1 MSERYIDAAES
12 IVGRVAVIAA
22 KAALL
27 GDKVHVVNCE
37 KAVVSGRREA
47 VLADA
52 DYHRSRPGR
61 PSKGPFII
69 RTTDRYVRRMISRM
83 LPREN
88 LRGRD
93 AVHRVLCYTGLPAE
107 FKDKKLEK
115 VPGSHLS
122 KLPTYKFITIA
133 EICEHLGGKR

>member
-88 LRGRD
+88 D
-93 AVHRVLCYTGLPAE
+93 FPSMVN
-107 FKDKKLEK
+107 
-115 VPGSHLS
+115 GSFADRALQPCCRRS
-122 KLPTYKFITIA
+122 ARASTTRSSA
-133 EICEHLGGKR
+133 